1 MQQLDV
7 PTVRELE
14 DFIIAECFYSNI
26 VQGKLD
32 QTQRCLHVGVGGD
45 KKWQALGL
53 GGGCQGGGGTKLGQ
67 EQRCLHVGV

>member
-45 KKWQALGL
+45 REWQALG
-53 GGGCQGGGGTKLGQ
+53 GGRGQ
-67 EQRCLHVGV
+67 